1 MNPDWIPNSLVFSQ
15 YSWQLLIGLPGC
27 FVSSRVF
34 VNSAH
39 DITKPSYVC
48 FSTENADSR
57 PHTIHF
63 WGQATSV
70 DGHRRHGGF
79 ALGEYILLEDFKTVQ
94 GFRTRREA
102 LLASSGR

>member
-1 MNPDWIPNSLVFSQ
+1 M
-15 YSWQLLIGLPGC
+15 
-27 FVSSRVF
+27 FVSLRRTR
-34 VNSAH
+34 
-39 DITKPSYVC
+39 IPGRTQ
-48 FSTENADSR
+48 ST
-57 PHTIHF
+57 F
-63 WGQATSV
+63 GGQATSV